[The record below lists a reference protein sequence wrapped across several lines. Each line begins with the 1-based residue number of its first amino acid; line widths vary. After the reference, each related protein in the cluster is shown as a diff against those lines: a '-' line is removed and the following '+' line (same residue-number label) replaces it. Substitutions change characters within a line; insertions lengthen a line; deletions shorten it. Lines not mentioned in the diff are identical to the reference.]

1 MKRLHVS
8 VSVDSI
14 DASVDFYS
22 TLFGAAPSVIKSDYA
37 KWMLDDPRVNFVIE
51 KRGEARGVDHFGIQV
66 DTPEELVAVTERL
79 AVAQNPLLEQAATTC
94 CYAKSDKTWSADPQ
108 GFAWEKFYTFG
119 ESPTYGDSARDTG
132 LAELEKGAAACC
144 A

>member
-14 DASVDFYS
+14 AASVDFYS
-22 TLFGAAPSVIKSDYA
+22 TLFGAEPSVIKPDYA
-37 KWMLDDPRVNFVIE
+37 KWMLDDPRVNFVVE
-51 KRGEARGVDHFGIQV
+51 KRGQNQGVDHFGIQV
-66 DTPEELVAVTERL
+66 DSPEELATVTQRL
-79 AVAQNPLLEQAATTC
+79 AAAEKPLLEQAATTC

-108 GFAWEKFYTFG
+108 GLAWETFYTFG
-119 ESPTYGDSARDTG
+119 ESPTYGDSARDQG
-132 LAELEKGAAACC
+132 LADLERGATSCC